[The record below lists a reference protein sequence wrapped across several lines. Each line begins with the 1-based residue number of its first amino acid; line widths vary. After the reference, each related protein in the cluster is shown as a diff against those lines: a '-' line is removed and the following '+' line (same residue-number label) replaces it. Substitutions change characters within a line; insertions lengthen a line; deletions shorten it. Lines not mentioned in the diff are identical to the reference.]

1 MLRRF
6 FTVGFTPCMRAF
18 SATPISSEE
27 VESTVYDILKRFD
40 KVDINKFSKTA
51 SFEEMGLD
59 SLDSVEAV
67 VALEDRFKFDLADE
81 EALKI
86 LKVDQAVAAVLK
98 RVNS

>member
-1 MLRRF
+1 
-6 FTVGFTPCMRAF
+6 MRAF